1 MVGPL
6 TIKTKQLARSFPV
19 GFRHKW
25 GAKQLPVFWQK
36 QQIGSLLA
44 LHWRLSCLQCC
55 PILKILA
62 CLSVGLSSIFYQHEG
77 GAEMGFFD
85 ARFAAYLAVATLL
98 IVTPGP
104 DTALVTRQALLAGR
118 HAASFTTLGIGAGS
132 FIWALASVL
141 GIAVLLEE
149 SVVAF
154 TVLKFVGAAYLGY
167 LGLRSLIASFRGS
180 KQGVVATPA
189 PQATRLGEGVAFRQ
203 GLLNNLLNP
212 KAGAIFAT
220 ALPQFIRSGDP
231 PLRLLLMMLAYEVVL
246 LSWLNLYG
254 SLVTRA
260 GQSRFGTRIRD
271 ILQGVTGIV
280 LIALGVRLAFERQ

>member
-1 MVGPL
+1 
-6 TIKTKQLARSFPV
+6 
-19 GFRHKW
+19 
-25 GAKQLPVFWQK
+25 
-36 QQIGSLLA
+36 
-44 LHWRLSCLQCC
+44 
-55 PILKILA
+55 
-62 CLSVGLSSIFYQHEG
+62 
-77 GAEMGFFD
+77 MGFFD

-118 HAASFTTLGIGAGS
+118 RAASFTTLGIGAGS
-132 FIWALASVL
+132 IIWALASVL

-154 TVLKFVGAAYLGY
+154 TVWKFAGAAYLGY
-167 LGLRSLIASFRGS
+167 LGLRSLLASVRGS
-180 KQGVVATPA
+180 KQRVMTTPA
-189 PQATRLGEGVAFRQ
+189 LQMTQPGEGVAFRQ

-220 ALPQFIRSGDP
+220 ALPQFIRPGDP
-231 PLRLLLMMLAYEVVL
+231 LLRLVLMLLAYEVVL

-254 SLVTRA
+254 SLVNRA
-260 GQSRFGTRIRD
+260 GHSRFGTRVRD
-271 ILQGVTGIV
+271 ILQGVTGAV